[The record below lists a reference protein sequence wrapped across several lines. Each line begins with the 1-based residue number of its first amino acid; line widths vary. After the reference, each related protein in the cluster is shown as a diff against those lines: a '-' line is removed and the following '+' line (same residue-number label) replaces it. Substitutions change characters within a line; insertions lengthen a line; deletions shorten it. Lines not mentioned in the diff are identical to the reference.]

1 MELGAGAHQERFSST
16 DVDLGPLWARLS
28 AKCSGF
34 RSDIAQGVQ
43 SLDIRAGG
51 GLTHHLAQPTHFTD
65 VEIEVQK
72 SELTCQG
79 HTIGSRRN

>member
-1 MELGAGAHQERFSST
+1 MELGTGAHQERFSST
-16 DVDLGPLWARLS
+16 HVELGPLWARLS

-34 RSDIAQGVQ
+34 RSDIPQGVQ
-43 SLDIRAGG
+43 SLDIRAGR

-79 HTIGSRRN
+79 HIVGSWRN